1 MSEDELKDALNSFT
15 EALEELQDNLSTD
28 DGSKPLD
35 ADDKV
40 PTNPSN
46 RNQDDGDGS
55 TDQTSSKLFE
65 LNNLAILSTSL
76 LLCKNLIPSKK
87 LTKHANELKHA
98 YTSIHLKTFSS
109 L

>member
-55 TDQTSSKLFE
+55 TDQTPLSEKVYASK
-65 LNNLAILSTSL
+65 S
-76 LLCKNLIPSKK
+76 KNSPVPDPLIDDRQNKFSKP
-87 LTKHANELKHA
+87 NE
-98 YTSIHLKTFSS
+98 
-109 L
+109 

>member
-46 RNQDDGDGS
+46 RNQDDGDG
-55 TDQTSSKLFE
+55 
-65 LNNLAILSTSL
+65 
-76 LLCKNLIPSKK
+76 
-87 LTKHANELKHA
+87 
-98 YTSIHLKTFSS
+98 
-109 L
+109 